1 MERERERPDRD
12 PYEGLEVRI
21 RRRPSPESD
30 RLTTWYA
37 NRAAPTSRRG
47 NDRPVGGFWRRNRS
61 LTLTLIDVAIVLV
74 LFVIYWFVLR
84 PTDWQ
89 TQIDGFRF
97 RAVATI
103 AEGQVDIRVRIDA
116 PTAIDTR
123 AGPVTRVVSIHAAD
137 TSRYD
142 LAPGPDR
149 RRYLH
154 LRIAPPAS
162 LQRTPRIEIEVGLDD
177 QRERLRVPLRTGP
190 RIIR

>member
-12 PYEGLEVRI
+12 LYEGLEVRI
-21 RRRPSPESD
+21 RRRPNPASD

-37 NRAAPTSRRG
+37 GRAAPTSRRG

-89 TQIDGFRF
+89 TRIDGFRF

-103 AEGQVDIRVRIDA
+103 AEGQVDVRVRIDA
-116 PTAIDTR
+116 PTVADTR
-123 AGPVTRVVSIHAAD
+123 AGPVTRVVSIHAAGA
-137 TSRYD
+137 SSYD
-142 LAPGPDR
+142 LAPGPNR

-154 LRIAPPAS
+154 LRVDPP
-162 LQRTPRIEIEVGLDD
+162 TPPRRSSQVEIEVGLDE
-177 QRERLRVPLRTGP
+177 QRERLHVPLRTGA